1 MEFYMRKSSLL
12 VTRPNYDLTTRFISA
27 WAESV
32 IDFAKKQANS
42 LFDLVGEKARR
53 NIFESMIRKHNPDI
67 VFLNGHGGEKLVTGQ
82 DEEIIIESGVNDNLL
97 KDRITYALSCKSAK
111 VLGVESVKNGAT
123 AYIGYKDDFIFQYS
137 KDKISKPKSDKTAAL
152 FLEPSN
158 QIVISLLKG
167 HEAIDA
173 ERRGKD
179 AFLKNIRKL
188 ITSQTPQ
195 DDGTNLRYLVWDMQ
209 NLVCRE

>member
-123 AYIGYKDDFIFQYS
+123 AYIGYKDDFIFHRDSRRREAGS
-137 KDKISKPKSDKTAAL
+137 KV
-152 FLEPSN
+152 N
-158 QIVISLLKG
+158 
-167 HEAIDA
+167 H
-173 ERRGKD
+173 
-179 AFLKNIRKL
+179 
-188 ITSQTPQ
+188 SQR
-195 DDGTNLRYLVWDMQ
+195 LRVFP
-209 NLVCRE
+209 VSA